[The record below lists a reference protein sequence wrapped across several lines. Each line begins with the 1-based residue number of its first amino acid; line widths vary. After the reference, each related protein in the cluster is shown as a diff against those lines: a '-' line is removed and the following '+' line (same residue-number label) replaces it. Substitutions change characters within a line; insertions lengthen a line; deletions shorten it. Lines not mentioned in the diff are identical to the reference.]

1 MARAPKTIENK
12 EIAAE
17 NTIELPAAGAGRAN
31 DLAVEALKAIADAG
45 SRKRD
50 AFGRHIAYR
59 PDPELMARIARD
71 ALEKI
76 LAK

>member
-1 MARAPKTIENK
+1 MARAPKIIENK
-12 EIAAE
+12 EIATE
-17 NTIELPAAGAGRAN
+17 NTVELPAAGAGRAN
-31 DLAVEALKAIADAG
+31 DVAVEALKAIADAG
-45 SRKRD
+45 NRKRD